1 MILRQVRRLRLQRR
15 FEMSQ
20 SIQLALAQIQRQISQ
35 ACESAGRS
43 SSEVEL
49 IAVTKTFDA
58 SVIRQAYDLGLRQ
71 FGENKVQELLDKT
84 PELPS
89 DIRWH
94 MIGRLQTNKVKMI
107 IGQTALIH
115 SLDRVELFEKIAS
128 EARKKN
134 LDSVECLL
142 QLNVSGEASK
152 AGFSPEEAEQ
162 FLNGYDFSSAV
173 KIKGLM
179 TMAPLTEDQNV
190 IRAVFKSAH
199 MLFKKWKEKFPQ
211 HAWQHLSMGMSGD
224 YTIAIEEGATL
235 VRIGTAIF
243 GHRPQVV

>member
-1 MILRQVRRLRLQRR
+1 
-15 FEMSQ
+15 MSH
-20 SIQLALAQIQRQISQ
+20 SIQSALTEIQENIIH
-35 ACESAGRS
+35 ACESSGRS
-43 SSEVEL
+43 ASEVEL

-71 FGENKVQELLDKT
+71 FGENKVQELLEKR
-84 PELPS
+84 PELPA

-107 IGQTALIH
+107 VGKTALIH

-128 EARKKN
+128 EARKIN

-162 FLNGYDFSSAV
+162 FLGEYDFSSAV

-179 TMAPLTEDQNV
+179 TMAPLTEDQSA
-190 IRAVFKSAH
+190 IRAVFKSAYT
-199 MLFKKWKEKFPQ
+199 LFKKWKEKFPQ

-224 YTIAIEEGATL
+224 YKIAVQEGATL

>member
-1 MILRQVRRLRLQRR
+1 
-15 FEMSQ
+15 MSQ
-20 SIQLALAQIQRQISQ
+20 SIQSALAEIHKNIRQ
-35 ACESAGRS
+35 ACDSAGRS

-58 SVIRQAYDLGLRQ
+58 TVIRQAYDLGLRQ
-71 FGENKVQELLDKT
+71 FGENKVQELLDKR

-107 IGQTALIH
+107 VGKTALIH
-115 SLDRVELFEKIAS
+115 SLDRVELFEKITS
-128 EARKKN
+128 EARKIS

-152 AGFSPEEAEQ
+152 AGFSPEEAER
-162 FLNGYDFSSAV
+162 FLSEYDFSSAV

-179 TMAPLTEDQNV
+179 TMAPLTEDQNT
-190 IRAVFKSAH
+190 IRSVFKAAH
-199 MLFKKWKEKFPQ
+199 ALFKKWKEKFPQ
-211 HAWQHLSMGMSGD
+211 HAWKHLSMGMSGD

-243 GHRPQVV
+243 GTRS